1 MTRFTKVIVHKSCKI
16 TQNSF
21 LPVCIKTF
29 PFSINK
35 TVNKNIGSRAGGMVR
50 IIPSTP
56 ATFSQ
61 NQTKAGLCDR
71 GSSKPPFLSKNRA
84 LSLRGKPKV
93 D

>member
-1 MTRFTKVIVHKSCKI
+1 MTRFTKVIVYKSYKV
-16 TQNSF
+16 TQNS
-21 LPVCIKTF
+21 LPVCIKTV

-61 NQTKAGLCDR
+61 NQTKAELCDR

-93 D
+93 H